1 MCMKKHTFTHI
12 RCITFRESDNSNTY
26 GEKLK
31 VFANNLNIVQELNK
45 LEKGSAIYGITKF
58 MDYSG

>member
-1 MCMKKHTFTHI
+1 MKQRSGTRI
-12 RCITFRESDNSNTY
+12 SFRESDNSNTY